1 MKQRILT
8 SILLLPLLFFALI
21 SEIFLYLFM
30 LSIFFLIIIETN
42 LFIKEKNKKFRMLF
56 YFILIAV
63 YYFLIIYKFNNLIF
77 YTLPVIIT
85 SFIISLYLNILELKF
100 GNFKNIK
107 APQYS
112 LFQKKGYYVVALRES
127 STLFFL
133 LGISTVFFLYES
145 LSDLK
150 WILIP
155 LMTVFS
161 VDTFS
166 YIFGSIFGKKKIKF
180 ISKISPNKTIVGYVA
195 GISFGIA
202 AFIIFNLILGSIVE
216 SMFLLVII
224 SIIFPILAITG
235 DLYASAIKRNFGLK
249 NYGNIFPGHG
259 GLLDRLDSVILVLTC
274 MTIVKVV
281 IV

>member
-30 LSIFFLIIIETN
+30 LSILFLIIIETN
-42 LFIKEKNKKFRMLF
+42 LFINEKNKKFRMLL

-107 APQYS
+107 APQYP
-112 LFQKKGYYVVALRES
+112 LFQKKGYYIIALRES

-133 LGISTVFFLYES
+133 LGISTVFFLYEF

-155 LMTVFS
+155 LLTVFS

-216 SMFLLVII
+216 NIFLLVII

>member
-1 MKQRILT
+1 LEHD
-8 SILLLPLLFFALI
+8 LPIPAP
-21 SEIFLYLFM
+21 
-30 LSIFFLIIIETN
+30 
-42 LFIKEKNKKFRMLF
+42 
-56 YFILIAV
+56 A
-63 YYFLIIYKFNNLIF
+63 
-77 YTLPVIIT
+77 PVIIIT
-85 SFIISLYLNILELKF
+85 FITSLYLNILELKA
-100 GNFKNIK
+100 NKYKNIK
-107 APQYS
+107 APQYP
-112 LFQKKGYYVVALRES
+112 LIQKKGYYIATLRES

-133 LGISTVFFLYES
+133 LGIATVFFLYES

-166 YIFGSIFGKKKIKF
+166 YIFGSIFGKRKIKF

-195 GISFGIA
+195 GISFGFA
-202 AFIIFNLILGSIVE
+202 AFIILNLILGVIVE

-224 SIIFPILAITG
+224 SILFPILAITG

-259 GLLDRLDSVILVLTC
+259 GLLDRLDSVILVLVC
-274 MTIVKVV
+274 MAIVKVV
-281 IV
+281 TV

>member
-8 SILLLPLLFFALI
+8 SLLLMSLLFFALI
-21 SEIFLYLFM
+21 SEIFLFLFM
-30 LSIFFLIIIETN
+30 ISVFFLIIIETN
-42 LFIKEKNKKFRMLF
+42 LYINEKNKKFRMLL

-63 YYFLIIYKFNNLIF
+63 YYFLIIFNFKNLIF
-77 YTLPVIIT
+77 YTLPVIIIT
-85 SFIISLYLNILELKF
+85 FITSLYLNILELKA
-100 GNFKNIK
+100 NKYKNIK
-107 APQYS
+107 APQYP
-112 LFQKKGYYVVALRES
+112 LIQKKGYYIATLRES

-133 LGISTVFFLYES
+133 LGIATVFFLYES

-166 YIFGSIFGKKKIKF
+166 YIFGSIFGKRKIKF

-195 GISFGIA
+195 GISFGFA
-202 AFIIFNLILGSIVE
+202 AFIILNLILGVIVE

-224 SIIFPILAITG
+224 SILFPILAITG

-259 GLLDRLDSVILVLTC
+259 GLLDRLDSVTLVLVC
-274 MTIVKVV
+274 MAIVKVV
-281 IV
+281 TV

>member
-8 SILLLPLLFFALI
+8 SLLLMPLLFFALI
-21 SEIFLYLFM
+21 SEIFLFLFM
-30 LSIFFLIIIETN
+30 ISIFFLIIIETN
-42 LFIKEKNKKFRMLF
+42 LYINEKNKKFRMLL

-63 YYFLIIYKFNNLIF
+63 YYFLIIFNFKNLIF
-77 YTLPVIIT
+77 YTLPVIIIT
-85 SFIISLYLNILELKF
+85 FITSLYLNILELKA
-100 GNFKNIK
+100 NKYKNIK
-107 APQYS
+107 APQYP
-112 LFQKKGYYVVALRES
+112 LIQKKGYYIATLRES

-133 LGISTVFFLYES
+133 LGIATVFFLYES

-166 YIFGSIFGKKKIKF
+166 YIFGSIFGKRKIKF

-195 GISFGIA
+195 GISFGFA
-202 AFIIFNLILGSIVE
+202 AFIILNLILGVIVE

-224 SIIFPILAITG
+224 SILFPILAITG

-259 GLLDRLDSVILVLTC
+259 GLLDRLDSVILVLVC
-274 MTIVKVV
+274 MAIVKVV
-281 IV
+281 TV

>member
-8 SILLLPLLFFALI
+8 SLLLISLLFFALI
-21 SEIFLYLFM
+21 SEIFLFLFM

-42 LFIKEKNKKFRMLF
+42 LYINEKNKKFRILL

-63 YYFLIIYKFNNLIF
+63 YYFLIIFNFKNLIF
-77 YTLPVIIT
+77 YTLPVIIIT
-85 SFIISLYLNILELKF
+85 FITSLYLNILELKADKY
-100 GNFKNIK
+100 KNIK
-107 APQYS
+107 APQYP
-112 LFQKKGYYVVALRES
+112 LIQKKGYYIATLRES

-133 LGISTVFFLYES
+133 LGIATVFFLYES

-166 YIFGSIFGKKKIKF
+166 YIFGSIFGKRKIKF

-195 GISFGIA
+195 GISFGFA
-202 AFIIFNLILGSIVE
+202 AFIIFNLILGGIVE

-224 SIIFPILAITG
+224 SILFPILAITG

-259 GLLDRLDSVILVLTC
+259 GLLDRLDSVILVLVC
-274 MTIVKVV
+274 MAIVKVV

>member
-1 MKQRILT
+1 M
-8 SILLLPLLFFALI
+8 
-21 SEIFLYLFM
+21 
-30 LSIFFLIIIETN
+30 
-42 LFIKEKNKKFRMLF
+42 
-56 YFILIAV
+56 
-63 YYFLIIYKFNNLIF
+63 
-77 YTLPVIIT
+77 PVIIIT
-85 SFIISLYLNILELKF
+85 FITSLYLNILELKA
-100 GNFKNIK
+100 NKYKNIK
-107 APQYS
+107 APQYP
-112 LFQKKGYYVVALRES
+112 LIQKKGYYIATLRES

-133 LGISTVFFLYES
+133 LGIATVFFLYES

-166 YIFGSIFGKKKIKF
+166 YIFGSIFGKRKIKF

-195 GISFGIA
+195 GISFGFA

-216 SMFLLVII
+216 NIFLLVII

-259 GLLDRLDSVILVLTC
+259 GLLDRLDSVILVLVC
-274 MTIVKVV
+274 MAIVKVV
-281 IV
+281 TV